1 MSIRKALFGF
11 TAVSAVVVGLVGCG
25 GSKTAA
31 PQTTASAPAYS
42 SVQEKPVTPAQ
53 KAAATRGVKVEKE
66 ECEEYALAFDIPP
79 QVYRASGKGTDS
91 DESFATNLAMLDA
104 RSNLAQQLEVMVNG
118 AITNFRDKYGNK
130 SGAASSDQKAVSFQK
145 AYFEQF
151 LSNSRPRCKN
161 AYVKENG
168 DFDVYVAVELDE
180 KAVDNVFD
188 QMSKDSE
195 LGIDFKEHQF
205 KDEMKEMRQQ
215 WLEGKQ

>member
-66 ECEEYALAFDIPP
+66 ECEEYALALDVPP
-79 QVYRASGKGTDS
+79 RASGKGTSD
-91 DESFATNLAMLDA
+91 DESFATNLALLDA
-104 RSNLAQQLEVMVNG
+104 RTNLAQQLEVLMNG
-118 AITNFRDKYGNK
+118 AITNYRNKYGNK
-130 SGAASSDQKAVSFQK
+130 GGAASSVQKAQEFQS

-151 LSNSRPRCKN
+151 LKNTRPRCKN

-168 DFDVYVAVELDE
+168 DYDVYVAVELDE
-180 KAVDNVFD
+180 KMMDSVYD
-188 QMSKDSE
+188 QMSKDVE
-195 LGIDFKEHQF
+195 VEIDFKEHQF
-205 KDEMKEMRQQ
+205 KEEMKEMRQRYI
-215 WLEGKQ
+215 EGKQ